1 MESETESMYCT
12 VVCDLLVW
20 KDIEQSA
27 NTKSNNGSPG

>member
-1 MESETESMYCT
+1 MESETESLYCT

-20 KDIEQSA
+20 KDIEQS